1 MLRVKPSRS
10 LNHNRGLFGLEGP
23 DFAAA
28 FALFVAWSV
37 VFDGTAYAVG
47 AIAISV
53 FALVCLSPLRLN
65 HRRGAIRDWL
75 SHWFT
80 SRTLR
85 IR

>member
-28 FALFVAWSV
+28 FALFVGWSV
-37 VFDGTAYAVG
+37 VFDATPYAVA
-47 AIAISV
+47 AIPVAAS
-53 FALVCLSPLRLN
+53 ALVCLSPLRLN

-75 SHWFT
+75 SHRFT